1 MALELGNS
9 ASKRAQL
16 GARAQDGGADQHH
29 PYMVKNIQG

>member
-16 GARAQDGGADQHH
+16 GARAQDGGGDQHTPTCEKH
-29 PYMVKNIQG
+29 IQG